1 MLSNGKTVAPLP
13 IASALVGDDYIAQ
26 VMVIGNNRNFVSAII
41 IPDFE
46 RLKRYAADQGID
58 AADNGESVKNEKIR
72 SLYRHRI
79 DDLTKDFARY
89 EQIKQFVLL
98 PDEFTEATGELT
110 PTLKIKRK
118 VVEKKFAKEI
128 EELYSKTA

>member
-1 MLSNGKTVAPLP
+1 
-13 IASALVGDDYIAQ
+13 
-26 VMVIGNNRNFVSAII
+26 

-58 AADNGESVKNEKIR
+58 AADNNELVKNAKIQA
-72 SLYRHRI
+72 LYRHRI
-79 DDLTKDFARY
+79 DDLMKDFARF
-89 EQIKQFVLL
+89 EQIKQFILL
-98 PDEFTEATGELT
+98 PAEFTEASGELT

-128 EELYSKTA
+128 EGLYSKTA